1 VEELRE
7 RSHIFVELLRLI
19 VVGAFAVGGYELAH
33 TVSANRGPAGVL
45 VGVVL
50 GTATGYVL
58 GGILGRTTAT
68 ALSSLERHVARVSGG
83 DILAGVLGTIFGV
96 ILAFVA
102 CWPVLLIGIP
112 VVSWSA
118 GLVLVLILGRLGYRI
133 GRIKRDDLLA
143 LLGME
148 GRLGPG
154 RAGPG
159 RAAKLLDTSVL
170 IDARVTAMVR
180 AGWLEGRLIAPSFVL
195 AELQGLADADDPA
208 RRTKGKRGLE
218 TLAILGRETGI
229 VLEVVEREYPDT
241 VEVDAKLLR
250 LARERDLSLLTT
262 DHNLARVAELSG
274 LLVLNPNVLADAVRP
289 PMLPGERVS
298 VTIQKPG
305 REAQQGVGYLDDGTM
320 VVVEGAR
327 DHVGERVEVSVSSV
341 LQNAQGRMVFARLA
355 RSAHEESGTPA
366 GKGA

>member
-1 VEELRE
+1 VDELRE

-19 VVGAFAVGGYELAH
+19 VVGAFAVGGYELSR
-33 TVSANRGPAGVL
+33 TVSVNRGPAGVL
-45 VGVVL
+45 IGVVL

-68 ALSSLERHVARVSGG
+68 ALGSLERHVARVSGG

-102 CWPVLLIGIP
+102 CWPVLLIGSP

-154 RAGPG
+154 RGGPG

-170 IDARVTAMVR
+170 IDARVIALVR

-195 AELQGLADADDPA
+195 AELQGLADAGDPA
-208 RRTKGKRGLE
+208 RRSKGRRGLE
-218 TLAILGRETGI
+218 TLATLGRESGI

-289 PMLPGERVS
+289 PMLPGERIT

-327 DHVGERVEVSVSSV
+327 ARVGDRVPVAVSNV

-355 RSAHEESGTPA
+355 SSVHEESSTPA